1 MWPDGPQRIEV
12 GDCDCSIAWLYKDA
26 HKYGLTQYQDLVGDS
41 GNNIICDSA
50 GAILLAEDPEF
61 IGLMDSCPGYLNMH
75 ISISRYFR
83 NTIFSYKK
91 SIISCKIKRSF
102 VS

>member
-1 MWPDGPQRIEV
+1 MIEPLWPDGPQRIEV

-41 GNNIICDSA
+41 GNNIICDSV

-61 IGLMDSCPGYLNMH
+61 IALMDSCPGYLNTH

-83 NTIFSYKK
+83 NT
-91 SIISCKIKRSF
+91 SF
-102 VS
+102 LTKNQ